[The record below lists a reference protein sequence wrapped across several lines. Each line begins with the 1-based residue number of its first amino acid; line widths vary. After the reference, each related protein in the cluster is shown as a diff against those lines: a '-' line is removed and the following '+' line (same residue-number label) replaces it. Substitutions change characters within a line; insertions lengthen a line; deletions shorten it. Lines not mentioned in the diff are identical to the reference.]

1 MKKQPVYFLVLLAV
15 AALSFASCKNNADYR
30 KTKSGLMYKI
40 FSSNSKDSVVKIG
53 NIMKLN
59 FTIKVGS
66 SDSVLKTTFG
76 ESPAFIPVQDVPT
89 DAYSQLEVFNML
101 RKGDSAVIV
110 QLTDTILKKTQ
121 QALPAFFKKGDK
133 IITLVK
139 VLDVFTSPDLATKDR
154 EAEAVKEKARLEK
167 QMETDLVKGD
177 ADMAAWLSGKNIKAV
192 KAGKGTYV
200 VVKEPGA
207 GLQADSGK
215 YVTVRYEGKTLTDG
229 KVFESTM
236 DPQKQPYTF
245 QLGVPS
251 ERSPIRGWEEGIP
264 VFKKG
269 GKGTLYIPGALAY
282 GKNPP
287 QNSPF
292 KPNEALIF
300 DIYLVDVSDTAPA
313 MARPQQQ
320 ELPPQIREQ
329 LEKQMREQQQ
339 KQQQKKPA
347 R

>member
-15 AALSFASCKNNADYR
+15 AALSFAACKNNADYR
-30 KTKSGLMYKI
+30 KTKSGMMYKI
-40 FSSNSKDSVVKIG
+40 FSDSKDSVVKIG

-66 SDSVLKTTFG
+66 SDSVLKTTVG
-76 ESPAFIPVQDVPT
+76 EMPAFIPVQDVPA

-110 QLTDTILKKTQ
+110 QLIDTIVKKTQ
-121 QALPAFFKKGDK
+121 QQLPPFFKKGDK

-139 VLDVFTSPDLATKDR
+139 VLDVFKTPELATKDR
-154 EAEAVKEKARLEK
+154 EAETAKERTRIEK
-167 QMETDLVKGD
+167 QTEIDLVKGD

-192 KAGKGTYV
+192 KTGKGTYV
-200 VVKEPGA
+200 VVKEPGT
-207 GLQADSGK
+207 GMQADSGK
-215 YVTVRYEGKTLTDG
+215 YVTVRYEGKTLADG

-236 DPQKQPYTF
+236 DPQKQPYSF

-251 ERSPIRGWEEGIP
+251 ERSPIRGWEDGLP
-264 VFKKG
+264 LFKKG

-287 QNSPF
+287 PNSPF
-292 KPNEALIF
+292 KPNEPLVF
-300 DIYLVDVSDTAPA
+300 DIYLVDVSDTMPMA
-313 MARPQQQ
+313 ARPQQQ

-329 LEKQMREQQQ
+329 MEKQMREQQQ
-339 KQQQKKPA
+339 KQQQQKPA
-347 R
+347 H

>member
-1 MKKQPVYFLVLLAV
+1 MKKHTVYFLLLLAV

-40 FSSNSKDSVVKIG
+40 FSSTKDSAVKPG

-66 SDSVLKTTFG
+66 SDSVLKTTVG
-76 ESPAFIPVQDVPT
+76 ESPAFIPVQEVPA

-101 RKGDSAVIV
+101 HKGDSAVIV
-110 QLTDTILKKTQ
+110 QLIDTILKKTQ
-121 QALPAFFKKGDK
+121 QPLPPFFKKGDK
-133 IITLVK
+133 IITTVK
-139 VLDVFTSPDLATKDR
+139 VLDVFTSPELATKDR
-154 EAEAVKEKARLEK
+154 DAEGVKEKARQEK
-167 QMETDLVKGD
+167 QMEADLVKGD
-177 ADMAAWLSGKNIKAV
+177 ADMATWLSGKSIKAE
-192 KAGKGTYV
+192 KTGKGTYV
-200 VVKEPGA
+200 LIKEQGTGPK
-207 GLQADSGK
+207 ADTGK
-215 YVTVRYEGKTLTDG
+215 YVSVRYEGKTLNDG
-229 KVFESTM
+229 KVFESNM

-251 ERSPIRGWEEGIP
+251 DRSPIRGWEEGLLS
-264 VFKKG
+264 FKKG

-287 QNSPF
+287 PNSPF
-292 KPNEALIF
+292 KPNEALVF

-329 LEKQMREQQQ
+329 MERQMREQQQ
-339 KQQQKKPA
+339 KQQQQKPA
-347 R
+347 H